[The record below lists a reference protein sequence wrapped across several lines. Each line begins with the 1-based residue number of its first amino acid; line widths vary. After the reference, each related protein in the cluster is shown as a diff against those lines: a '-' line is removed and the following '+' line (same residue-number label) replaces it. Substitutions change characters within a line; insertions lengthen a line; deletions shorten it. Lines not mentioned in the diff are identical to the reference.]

1 MLTFADVCQV
11 VSGKA
16 GEAQALASRLQR
28 VNVTPRT
35 VDVLQDLAKIEEL
48 CKWADCVI
56 SLLPASMHLPIAETC
71 IRAGTPLV
79 TASYVSDD
87 MQALDSRARDAGVTI
102 LCEMGLDPGMDHMS
116 AMKMMDDAK
125 RQGATITSFASWCGG
140 LPSPEAANNP
150 LRYKFSWS
158 PRGVL
163 SAAQNSARFLREGEL
178 VEVRGEELLASA
190 ESVDF
195 MQAFAFEALPNRDA
209 LKYAKLYSIPDASS
223 VYRGTLRYAG
233 FSAIMKEIRDMGL
246 LDPKPVELAGN
257 LYPATWTELMQSP
270 AINSDVT
277 ISAQTN
283 NCLQWL
289 GVWSDA
295 HLERKRG
302 WAGKKNEEKKQLILK
317 TQFISFLF

>member
-1 MLTFADVCQV
+1 
-11 VSGKA
+11 
-16 GEAQALASRLQR
+16 
-28 VNVTPRT
+28 
-35 VDVLQDLAKIEEL
+35 
-48 CKWADCVI
+48 
-56 SLLPASMHLPIAETC
+56 
-71 IRAGTPLV
+71 
-79 TASYVSDD
+79 
-87 MQALDSRARDAGVTI
+87 
-102 LCEMGLDPGMDHMS
+102 MGLDPGMDHMS

-125 RQGATITSFASWCGG
+125 RRGATITSFASWCGG

-257 LYPATWTELMQSP
+257 LKYPATWAELMQSP
-270 AINSDVT
+270 AINSGVK

-295 HLERKRG
+295 NLERKRG
-302 WAGKKNEEKKQLILK
+302 WAGKKK
-317 TQFISFLF
+317 